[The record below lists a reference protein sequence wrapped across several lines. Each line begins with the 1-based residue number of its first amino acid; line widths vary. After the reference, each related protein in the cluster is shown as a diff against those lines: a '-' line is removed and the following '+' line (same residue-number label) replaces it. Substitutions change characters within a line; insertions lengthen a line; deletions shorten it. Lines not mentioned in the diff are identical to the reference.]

1 MENTNDNIPFSYER
15 GKCKL
20 NGSTEKDRSALKL
33 EIILHWTW
41 KIILAISVLI
51 TIVYRFFNQ

>member
-1 MENTNDNIPFSYER
+1 MGKANDNIPFSYER

-41 KIILAISVLI
+41 KIILAVSLLV
-51 TIVYRFFNQ
+51 TIIYKSFFW